1 MKSDSTTTSNDA
13 DLLDDYV
20 LSKSYVSA
28 DGEAVRSMCL
38 MESSVVS
45 TDEDNSTS
53 TLLVVGSQGGWITT
67 YSAATTIATTTIEPV
82 HSFQG
87 GHSHA
92 ITALISYE
100 MDTFVSGCKDAIIRV
115 FRLSCATTTTN
126 DGISSSA
133 TNTPSSITQLVG
145 HTNAVTS
152 FSLVYF
158 TPTSSSTST
167 STKPFLLSGSW
178 DGTAKLWNDSTCLT
192 TLEGHEN
199 TVCVQGLPPST
210 YTNHY
215 KNSHNNSDT
224 NRQYYFATVATGS
237 AGIAYGNVI
246 SEMKVRLWDLT
257 LVALLT
263 ANNNTQPTYS
273 CTATL
278 RTYITDHLGPI
289 RGLSYNPTNHYLVS
303 ISNDG
308 SMKLRDSS
316 TGTTLQSF
324 QHSATTNTST
334 DIPPLLLTVT
344 TIGHNTF
351 VTGTEDGYAY
361 IWNTNDSNTKNN
373 NTPQQII
380 LHPNTIWQVLPFSA
394 PTDTHAAHAGE
405 DFMTACHDGYV
416 RVFTKSVQRM
426 ASPEEIHTFTTQV
439 ETAAA
444 ARSGSSSSSGGGGP
458 SREEILKLPHWEN
471 RYQKTGKSE
480 GQIQLFQRLQPE
492 GDDNEPYAIA
502 AQWCSG
508 TWIEVGQVVGSNQ
521 STNQQP
527 QKKEMIDGTQYD
539 YVIPIEVDTPTS
551 GTLHLQIGYNA
562 GDNPFV
568 VAQQF
573 IDQHQLNQHY
583 LAQIADYIRERTAPK
598 KPTMLGDT
606 SHVVHQ
612 QEQAEQHA
620 EKPKTSSSSL
630 EYLPMKSFL
639 FFDSGTDKT
648 TMNKIFSKLKEIH
661 VDVVS
666 SSSSGS
672 SNDNKDL
679 IVLERLVTTIGATNR
694 YHASTI
700 SKEELTLLSRW
711 ISTWPLEYV
720 FPVLDLIRLV
730 VLHPDASNVQNV
742 HFWQG
747 GGW

>member
-1 MKSDSTTTSNDA
+1 MND
-13 DLLDDYV
+13 D
-20 LSKSYVSA
+20 
-28 DGEAVRSMCL
+28 
-38 MESSVVS
+38 
-45 TDEDNSTS
+45 
-53 TLLVVGSQGGWITT
+53 
-67 YSAATTIATTTIEPV
+67 
-82 HSFQG
+82 
-87 GHSHA
+87 
-92 ITALISYE
+92 
-100 MDTFVSGCKDAIIRV
+100 
-115 FRLSCATTTTN
+115 
-126 DGISSSA
+126 
-133 TNTPSSITQLVG
+133 
-145 HTNAVTS
+145 
-152 FSLVYF
+152 
-158 TPTSSSTST
+158 
-167 STKPFLLSGSW
+167 
-178 DGTAKLWNDSTCLT
+178 CLT

-215 KNSHNNSDT
+215 KHSNTSSSDN

-257 LVALLT
+257 LVVLLT
-263 ANNNTQPTYS
+263 ADYTQPSYS

-289 RGLSYNPTNHYLVS
+289 RGLSYNPTNRYLVS

-324 QHSATTNTST
+324 QHSITTNTST

-344 TIGHNTF
+344 TIGHTTF

-361 IWNTNDSNTKNN
+361 IWNTNDGH
-373 NTPQQII
+373 TPQQII
-380 LHPNTIWQVLPFSA
+380 LHPNTIWQVLPYSA
-394 PTDTHAAHAGE
+394 PTDTYAADAE
-405 DFMTACHDGYV
+405 VDFMTACHDGYV
-416 RVFTKSVQRM
+416 RVFTKSIQRM

-458 SREEILKLPHWEN
+458 SREDILKLPHWEN

-492 GDDNEPYAIA
+492 GDDNEPYAVA

-508 TWIEVGQVVGSNQ
+508 TWIEVGQVVGSNHN
-521 STNQQP
+521 TNQQP

-551 GTLHLQIGYNA
+551 GTLHLQIGYNT

-573 IDQHQLNQHY
+573 IDQHQLDQHY
-583 LAQIADYIRERTAPK
+583 LPQIADYIRERTAPK
-598 KPTMLGDT
+598 KPTMLGDP

-612 QEQAEQHA
+612 QGQAQLYA
-620 EKPKTSSSSL
+620 AKPKTISSSL
-630 EYLPMKSFL
+630 EYLPIKSFL
-639 FFDSGTDKT
+639 LFDSGTDKN

-661 VDVVS
+661 VVV
-666 SSSSGS
+666 SSSGS

-711 ISTWPLEYV
+711 ISIWPLEHI
-720 FPVLDLIRLV
+720 FPVLDLTRLV

-747 GGW
+747 GGWGLFRLRWF

>member
-1 MKSDSTTTSNDA
+1 
-13 DLLDDYV
+13 
-20 LSKSYVSA
+20 
-28 DGEAVRSMCL
+28 
-38 MESSVVS
+38 
-45 TDEDNSTS
+45 
-53 TLLVVGSQGGWITT
+53 
-67 YSAATTIATTTIEPV
+67 
-82 HSFQG
+82 
-87 GHSHA
+87 
-92 ITALISYE
+92 
-100 MDTFVSGCKDAIIRV
+100 
-115 FRLSCATTTTN
+115 
-126 DGISSSA
+126 
-133 TNTPSSITQLVG
+133 
-145 HTNAVTS
+145 
-152 FSLVYF
+152 
-158 TPTSSSTST
+158 
-167 STKPFLLSGSW
+167 
-178 DGTAKLWNDSTCLT
+178 
-192 TLEGHEN
+192 
-199 TVCVQGLPPST
+199 
-210 YTNHY
+210 
-215 KNSHNNSDT
+215 
-224 NRQYYFATVATGS
+224 
-237 AGIAYGNVI
+237 
-246 SEMKVRLWDLT
+246 
-257 LVALLT
+257 
-263 ANNNTQPTYS
+263 
-273 CTATL
+273 
-278 RTYITDHLGPI
+278 
-289 RGLSYNPTNHYLVS
+289 
-303 ISNDG
+303 
-308 SMKLRDSS
+308 MKLRDSS
-316 TGTTLQSF
+316 TGNTLQSF

-551 GTLHLQIGYNA
+551 GTLHLQIGYNT

-747 GGW
+747 VIQATLDKCNELLGMMDVEIGAATPTNSSVSVAIPMLSMRLFANSFKGSGSSSAIASHLDRIFEVATQFVSRYSMTNKNVRLSLITMALNASTYVHNAASSSSSIHSLPLEPLVTLNGVIFDSCITSFPTEELTVLRVMLALGTVVLLLKSQALISQEVVTPLITSISCSTRNQLVSIAKESSSYGNKVQAVAKEIVLVFDM